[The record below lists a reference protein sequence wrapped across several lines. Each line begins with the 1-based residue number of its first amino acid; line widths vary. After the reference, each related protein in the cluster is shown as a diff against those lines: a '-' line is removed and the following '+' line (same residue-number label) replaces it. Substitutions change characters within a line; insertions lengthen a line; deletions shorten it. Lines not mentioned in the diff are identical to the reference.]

1 MSLRVAA
8 EEAKR
13 LRKEGWPAKTPCAFV
28 FDAAGPREE
37 VVQTTLGEVKSVAG
51 EDRPGLLIVGQVAL
65 HRWPA
70 LGEFAGR
77 RVLLTCSEAVQDKA
91 ALAVED
97 RGGKPIRWPLIRL
110 VPRKLSL
117 DPSAYDGIVLTSPS
131 AVRIFFESCPCD
143 RRQLPE
149 FFTCGAGT
157 DAELR
162 KYGVSSDVMPT
173 KDFSAAGLIAEIRGM
188 DLRERRILRLRS
200 AKAGPAVARA
210 LKRAGATVDDVIL
223 YDNEF
228 CAPADKLP
236 PFDDVFFASA
246 SAVESFLAQY
256 GAAKLRGK
264 GIYVMGAPTRA
275 AIPPAMR
282 SRAQVFGLDGDF
294 MKR

>member
-1 MSLRVAA
+1 MTWCSTTTSSA
-8 EEAKR
+8 R

-37 VVQTTLGEVKSVAG
+37 VVQTTLGEVKSIAG
-51 EDRPGLLIVGQVAL
+51 EERPGLLIVGQVAA

-70 LGEFAGR
+70 LGELAGR

-117 DPSAYDGIVLTSPS
+117 NPSAYDGIVLTSPS
-131 AVRIFFESCPCD
+131 AVRIFFETCPCD

-157 DAELR
+157 NAELR
-162 KYGVSSDVMPT
+162 KYGVSSDVMPA
-173 KDFSAAGLIAEIRGM
+173 KDFSAVGLIAEIREM
-188 DLRERRILRLRS
+188 DLRGRHILRLRS
-200 AKAGPAVARA
+200 AKAGAAVARA
-210 LKRAGATVDDVIL
+210 LKRAGAKVDDVIL

-275 AIPPAMR
+275 ALPPAMHR
-282 SRAQVFGLDGDF
+282 RAQLFGLDSSY